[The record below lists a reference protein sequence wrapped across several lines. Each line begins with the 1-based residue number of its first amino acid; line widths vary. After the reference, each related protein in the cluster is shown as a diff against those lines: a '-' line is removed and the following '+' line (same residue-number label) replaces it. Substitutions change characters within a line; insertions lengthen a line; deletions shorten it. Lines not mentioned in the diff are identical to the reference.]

1 MSHPALTG
9 GLDLALS
16 QREWANDLTTWVIHN
31 KLLYTGPSALDH
43 FSQALLLH
51 LQSMSSTNT
60 IASAAS
66 ILLNQVSPGCLSAQA
81 ESSLCMEPGVSR
93 NIHKHV
99 FFCWLQ
105 SKRIHD
111 DTHPL
116 NGVFFER
123 SSPTPT
129 GSLETAW

>member
-16 QREWANDLTTWVIHN
+16 QRDWASDLTTWVIHN
-31 KLLYTGPSALDH
+31 KLLYTGPTALEH

-66 ILLNQVSPGCLSAQA
+66 ILLNQVSRGSLSAQ
-81 ESSLCMEPGVSR
+81 
-93 NIHKHV
+93 
-99 FFCWLQ
+99 
-105 SKRIHD
+105 
-111 DTHPL
+111 T
-116 NGVFFER
+116 ER
-123 SSPTPT
+123 SLWSLL
-129 GSLETAW
+129 GSIHVLLATV